1 MKATTEF
8 IQRYNKVLADI
19 LASAQPAWLHNK
31 RSEAYD
37 LFQRLGLPTTRDEEW
52 KYTSL
57 AGIERA
63 ELDTSTTEV
72 SLPALANID
81 SFDCAYAHKLVFVD
95 GRFNASLS
103 ILREPQPG
111 VTLMPLAQAVTLSQ
125 PATSEF
131 MGRLD
136 GNNEALAAF
145 NTALW
150 RDGLYLDIARGARL
164 TRPLII
170 HCISTSG
177 RLVPIRHLF
186 ILGEG
191 AQATVIEHYQSAQAG
206 VHFTNAVTECLLG
219 ANAELNHIKLQDE
232 NEQAF
237 HAARITARQ
246 GPGSR
251 WLNLSLAAGG
261 TLTRNDIISHL
272 DGEAASCTLN
282 GLAIGAGRRHVD
294 HHTFIDH
301 RLPGGISRQHYRG
314 VLADRSRVVFNGRV
328 RVGKGAV
335 KTDAQQINRNLLLS
349 RDAEADSK
357 PQLEI
362 YADDVKCTH
371 GAATG
376 GLDVAQLFY
385 LRSRG
390 IPETP
395 ARGMLIQAFAGTVLD
410 VIEDADLKQALAN
423 WVGAKL
429 PQLAG
434 DA

>member
-8 IQRYNKVLADI
+8 IHRYNKVLADI
-19 LASAQPAWLHNK
+19 LAHAQPAWLHSQ

-37 LFQRLGLPTTRDEEW
+37 LFQKLGLPTTRDEEW

-57 AGIERA
+57 TGIERA
-63 ELDTSTTEV
+63 DLDASAAEV
-72 SLPALANID
+72 SVPALAAID

-95 GRFNASLS
+95 GRFNPSLS

-111 VTLMPLAQAVTLSQ
+111 VTLMPLAQAVTLSR
-125 PATSEF
+125 PAASKF
-131 MGRLD
+131 VGQLD
-136 GNNEALAAF
+136 DEQEALAAF

-150 RDGLYLDIARGARL
+150 RDGLYLEVERGARL
-164 TRPLII
+164 TRPLIV

-186 ILGEG
+186 VLGKG
-191 AQATVIEHYQSAQAG
+191 AEATVIEHYQSAQAG

-219 ANAELNHIKLQDE
+219 ANAVLRHIKLQDE
-232 NEQAF
+232 NDQAF
-237 HAARITARQ
+237 HTARITARQ
-246 GPGSR
+246 GAGSR
-251 WLNLSLAAGG
+251 WLNLSLSAGG
-261 TLTRNDIISHL
+261 GLTRNDIISQME
-272 DGEAASCTLN
+272 GEAASCTLN
-282 GLAIGAGRRHVD
+282 GLAIGAGRRHAD

-301 RLPGGISRQHYRG
+301 SHPGGTSSQHYRG

-362 YADDVKCTH
+362 YADDVKCSH

-376 GLDVAQLFY
+376 GLDPAQLFY

-390 IPETP
+390 LDETE
-395 ARGMLIQAFAGTVLD
+395 AHGMLVQAFATAVLD
-410 VIEDADLKQALAN
+410 IIEDAGLKQALSN

-429 PQLAG
+429 PQLTG